1 MILSFTLHN
10 ISFKA
15 EGNNTDIAELVT
27 SLQKQNAS
35 NFKVSD
41 STSKS
46 IETKFNKPV
55 AANLTQSQRDYIS
68 ALFAYP
74 MSNKTAVG
82 KPAYMMALVLDGK
95 PHTVAEL
102 CKLGNCTQST
112 IKTVITRLQ
121 ASGSIVEVNSNR
133 LAKNT
138 IVQLVKMTDQ
148 KLAPAKRKNSAVTI
162 PAQGFINLTV

>member
-1 MILSFTLHN
+1 MILSFTLN
-10 ISFKA
+10 SIAFQA
-15 EGNNTDIAELVT
+15 EGSITDIAELLNT
-27 SLQKQNAS
+27 LRKQNAS
-35 NFKVSD
+35 NIKVSAPA
-41 STSKS
+41 
-46 IETKFNKPV
+46 ETKFDKPV
-55 AANLTQSQRDYIS
+55 AANLTQEQRDYIS

-82 KPAYMMALVLDGK
+82 KPAYMMAIMLDGK

-121 ASGSIVEVNSNR
+121 ASGSTVEVNNNR

-138 IVQLVKMTDQ
+138 IVHVTNITNQ
-148 KLAPAKRKNSAVTI
+148 KLAPAKRKVTSKTI
-162 PAQGFINLTV
+162 PAQGFKNLTI